1 MFPNHVNGVSR
12 ACRVKNVQWQL
23 CCAQQKLKHGWSRTV
38 LMAQIQTDAYKR
50 RRGAL
55 PNFKHSVSATVQ
67 QSLKGLYAIVRRF
80 FGPDK
85 RVMPQF
91 GHEFEAIGPSVLN

>member
-1 MFPNHVNGVSR
+1 
-12 ACRVKNVQWQL
+12 
-23 CCAQQKLKHGWSRTV
+23 
-38 LMAQIQTDAYKR
+38 MAQIQTDAYER

-67 QSLKGLYAIVRRF
+67 QSLKGLYTIVRRF